1 MAVDMA
7 PELLEKV
14 EQKFKEL
21 ISRDKTIRGIDYDIK
36 AGKRISYK
44 EANTYAEHIGMA
56 LSSAFKRYC
65 YKGVLPNETM
75 YYNIADRVMRPMLKA
90 NHKLIADVAEYAQN
104 SLNKDAGVN
113 LKAIRPALNESRT
126 QGLIDAVS
134 AREFEKTEY
143 ILGEPIVNYSQSI
156 IDDAIKQNVEFHY
169 SAGFEPRIT
178 RKLAAGC
185 CEWCAGI
192 AGEYKYPNVPDDFY
206 RRHEYC
212 RCTVIY
218 EPSKGK
224 YQGAH
229 SKRQY
234 SSAHEAEIE
243 ERKLNLDR
251 NTLSAEQKQAA
262 RNERV
267 REARKAQYS
276 EEEWAERKQK
286 QKIIAYY
293 KSKEKG
299 A

>member
-14 EQKFKEL
+14 EQQFKANM
-21 ISRDKTIRGIDYDIK
+21 SADKTIRSIEYDIK
-36 AGKRISYK
+36 AGKKISYR
-44 EANTYAEHIGMA
+44 EANTYAEHIGQA

-65 YKGVLPNETM
+65 TKDVLPNETM
-75 YYNIADRVMRPMLKA
+75 YYNIADRVLRPMLKA

-104 SLNKDAGVN
+104 SLNEAAGIK
-113 LKAIRPALNESRT
+113 LKAIRPVLNESRT
-126 QGLIDAVS
+126 QGMVDAVS

-156 IDDAIKQNVEFHY
+156 VDDAIKQNVEFHY

-192 AGEYKYPNVPDDFY
+192 AGEYKYPNVPVDFY

-212 RCTVIY
+212 RCTMVY

-224 YQGAH
+224 YQGVN
-229 SKRQY
+229 SKRTY
-234 SSAHEAEIE
+234 ATEREAEIAERLRNINSEGLTAE
-243 ERKLNLDR
+243 ER
-251 NTLSAEQKQAA
+251 QAA
-262 RNERV
+262 RNARV

-293 KSKEKG
+293 KSKAKG
-299 A
+299 E